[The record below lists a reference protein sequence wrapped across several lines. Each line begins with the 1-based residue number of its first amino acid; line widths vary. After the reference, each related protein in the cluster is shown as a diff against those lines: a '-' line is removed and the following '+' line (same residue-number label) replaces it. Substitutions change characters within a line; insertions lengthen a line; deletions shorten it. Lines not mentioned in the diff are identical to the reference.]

1 MGDDD
6 AGEDD
11 DDDDDNEERDDVD
24 EKDGARVS
32 DFSVFFEGGSS
43 MIFSIEKVNSVLGLS
58 LLRTGEFR
66 LPSFLMKREEDEREM
81 FASILRVP
89 PPSSNMVEI
98 LTVMHFTSIG
108 AVILLFVLFQRCF
121 K

>member
-66 LPSFLMKREEDEREM
+66 LPSFLMKREDEREM

-98 LTVMHFTSIG
+98 LTVIHFTSVG
-108 AVILLFVLFQRCF
+108 NVLLLFFLFQRCF